1 MRPLKLTMQAFGPY
15 AHKEVIDFT
24 VLGNRTMFV
33 ISGKTGSGKTTIF
46 DGISYAIYG
55 KASGEDRNGPELRSQ
70 FAEDSLLT
78 EVSFEFK
85 LKEKRYLI
93 IRSPQQEKKK
103 ERGDGFTTIGAKA
116 ELFTFDEDGKELLVA
131 SSVRDVDEKVKEIMQ
146 IDSNQFRQ
154 ILMIPQ
160 GEFRRLLTSD
170 SKEKENILQRLF
182 HTEMYKRI
190 EERLKEQAQGLKKE
204 VEQKTLLRNN
214 ALTKIAAV
222 FHKDLIALIEQGSDN
237 DVAILPLLE
246 QEIELMDEEIN
257 KLQTNLEH
265 KNKERDVIRQHL
277 YEAESIL
284 KQMKLKEDLS
294 ARLKELESQK
304 KDYTETE
311 TKIDLAQKAALLA
324 QQEEICHHLKRQIDD
339 SKAEEKLLRS
349 TLETIQAK
357 LIEAEQQYKEE
368 VEKEEERKQL
378 ANYLVELKN
387 MEKDVLQ
394 YAEVEG
400 ELLQLKQSMETHASQ
415 QETLQKQRKEK
426 EITIQTYKERIKQL
440 DGMKEMLLENK
451 DKIRNLQSILER
463 INDYMEVTDTS
474 MKRKVD
480 AKTKKQ
486 MLDNVVKRLED
497 AKALVENL
505 ENKWITNQSVM
516 LATSL
521 KTDEAC
527 PVCGSVHHPDPA
539 TNLLHDDD
547 FSEEDRKSAKKDLEM
562 IEKEKT
568 VAETAWLEANTQW
581 KWLAEDA
588 QNKLKKVFDIY
599 PSFTE
604 DDCSVVANT
613 IQSQLQEL
621 SLEQKKLAMQTAE
634 MEKIKQSLTD
644 VEVQLQEVHA
654 QLDKIAE
661 GMAKTSIAYTEQN
674 TTLKKM
680 KETIPSD
687 LRELSKYKKVWQ
699 ESSLRLEKMEARFKL
714 AQEKLQSTKE
724 KWQKESVRL
733 ESLEKQIKQLSDN
746 LQVEREIFLD
756 RMVKQ
761 GFPTYR
767 GYAESKLQ
775 DQEVE
780 KLKAAVQAYR
790 EECRSVS
797 DRLQDLEEALK
808 DITVPNMEELQ
819 KQLSLIVEE
828 ANRFQQEH
836 TNMLIKQKDNKE
848 IQDQVVEINKKVK
861 ELENQFKLVGHLYD
875 ISRGQN
881 SQRIT
886 FERYVL
892 ASFLDEILLQANSRL
907 KKMTSGRY
915 KLVRKSDRSKG
926 NVQSGLELLVFDQ
939 YTGQER
945 HVKTLSGGESFKA
958 ALSLA
963 LGLSDVVQNFAG
975 GISLETM
982 FIDEG
987 FGTLDPESLDQA
999 IETLMDIQNSG
1010 RLVGVISHVPELKD
1024 RMEVR
1029 LEVIAGQTGSTT
1041 RFEYIQ

>member
-55 KASGEDRNGPELRSQ
+55 KASGEDRNGQELRSQ
-70 FAEDSLLT
+70 FADDSLLT

-214 ALTKIAAV
+214 ALTKIDAV

-246 QEIELMDEEIN
+246 QEIELMDEEIK
-257 KLQTNLEH
+257 KLQTKLEH

-349 TLETIQAK
+349 TLETIQAQ

-474 MKRKVD
+474 MKRKAD

-539 TNLLHDDD
+539 TNLFHDDD

-568 VAETAWLEANTQW
+568 IAETAWLEANTQW

-588 QNKLKKVFDIY
+588 QNKLKKVIDIY

-604 DDCSVVANT
+604 EDCSVVANT

-699 ESSLRLEKMEARFKL
+699 ESSLRLEKMEARFKF

-746 LQVEREIFLD
+746 LQAEREIFLD
-756 RMVKQ
+756 RMAKQ

-767 GYAESKLQ
+767 AYAESKLQ

-828 ANRFQQEH
+828 ASRFQQEH

-848 IQDQVVEINKKVK
+848 IQHQVVEINKKVK